1 MRRIW
6 GGLPLLA
13 VVLGGLQAIP
23 EPAYPQTV
31 TVQASENVPDSGR
44 PAVVTAESAK
54 ERALQHKKRG
64 DEFRSRDDIGHAGEE
79 YGRALSLYRGFSVED
94 RFMMARYLSWSGRT
108 DEAIRELN
116 AILSEEPGNV
126 DARIHLARCL
136 SWKGDLRG
144 SLDES
149 SKVLAV
155 SPDNKDAL
163 LVRANA
169 LKWSGNPNAG
179 ISIYKGILK
188 KGEDFDTRLGI
199 SQAFLS
205 TGYIRGAKDGAKRL
219 TPEYP
224 YQEKELKN
232 LNAEID
238 KATRPT
244 LGAGYSYYR
253 DSDDNRLDRYSLS
266 TGFRTGNWKW
276 DIGYLY
282 TKAED
287 PSRNAADHDLSL
299 SVESRLTEWLGMGGS
314 AGVNRTANDNSGSFF
329 VGGVRGDA
337 KVLDGRIGAGV
348 ARRGFPDTAQLIENE
363 IRFTELSSYFEYPLP
378 YRFGVRASYATR
390 DYSDDN
396 RSDDWQGS
404 IRHVFGFKNPLV
416 AAGYRIRY
424 LDFQRESGGGYFD
437 PAGYLSH
444 RVELSVGYEKGRGYF
459 HLAPFIG
466 HQSYRRRG
474 DTPEG
479 FFVGGE
485 GVIGAHVTDS
495 VALELHGEGSDEA
508 GGSASGFRYF
518 QVGARMK
525 ARF

>member
-1 MRRIW
+1 MM
-6 GGLPLLA
+6 
-13 VVLGGLQAIP
+13 VGGLQAIP
-23 EPAYPQTV
+23 VPAYPQTM
-31 TVQASENVPDSGR
+31 TGQASDNVPVSGR
-44 PAVVTAESAK
+44 QAVETAESAK

-64 DEFRSRDDIGHAGEE
+64 DEFRLRDDIGHAGEE
-79 YGRALSLYRGFSVED
+79 YGRALSLYGGFSAED
-94 RFMMARYLSWSGRT
+94 RFMMARYLSWSGRN

-116 AILSEEPGNV
+116 AILSEDPGNV
-126 DARIHLARCL
+126 NARIHLARCL
-136 SWKGDLRG
+136 SWKGDLRR
-144 SLDES
+144 SLEES
-149 SKVLAV
+149 SKVLAMT
-155 SPDNKDAL
+155 PDNRDAL

-179 ISIYKGILK
+179 ISIYKGILER
-188 KGEDFDTRLGI
+188 GEDFDTRLGL

-205 TGYIRGAKDGAKRL
+205 AGYTRGARDGAKRL
-219 TPEYP
+219 TPEFA
-224 YQEKELKN
+224 YQKKELKN
-232 LNAEID
+232 LDAEID
-238 KATRPT
+238 KATRPA

-266 TGFRTGNWKW
+266 AGFWTGNWKW
-276 DIGYLY
+276 GIGYLFSD
-282 TKAED
+282 AGD
-287 PSRNAADHDLSL
+287 PSRNAADHDLSV
-299 SVESRLTEWLGMGGS
+299 SADSRLTEWLGVGGT
-314 AGVNRTANDNSGSFF
+314 AGVNWTANDNSGSFF
-329 VGGVRGDA
+329 VGSVRADA
-337 KVLDGRIGAGV
+337 KVLDGRIGASV
-348 ARRGFPDTAQLIENE
+348 ARNVFADTAQLIENK
-363 IRFTELSSYFEYPLP
+363 IRFTEMASYLEYPLP
-378 YRFGVRASYATR
+378 YRFTVRASYAAR

-404 IRHVFGFKNPLV
+404 IRHVFDVKNPVV

-444 RVELSVGYEKGRGYF
+444 RVELSVDFEKGRGYV

-479 FFVGGE
+479 FFAGGE
-485 GVIGAHVTDS
+485 GVIGARVTDS

-508 GGSASGFRYF
+508 GRSASGFSYY
-518 QVGARMK
+518 QVGVRMK

>member
-31 TVQASENVPDSGR
+31 T
-44 PAVVTAESAK
+44 AVETAESAK

-64 DEFRSRDDIGHAGEE
+64 DEFRSRDDIGQAGEE

-94 RFMMARYLSWSGRT
+94 RFMMARYLSWSGRI
-108 DEAIRELN
+108 DDAIRELK
-116 AILSEEPGNV
+116 AILSEDPENV
-126 DARIHLARCL
+126 NARIHLARCL

-163 LVRANA
+163 LARANA

-179 ISIYKGILK
+179 MSIYKGILDR
-188 KGEDFDTRLGI
+188 GEDFDTRLGL

-205 TGYIRGAKDGAKRL
+205 AGYIRGARDGANRL
-219 TPEYP
+219 TPEYA
-224 YQEKELKN
+224 YQKKELKD

-238 KATRPT
+238 KATRPV

-266 TGFRTGNWKW
+266 TGFWTGNWKW
-276 DIGYLY
+276 GIGYLY
-282 TKAED
+282 TDATD
-287 PSRNAADHDLSL
+287 LSRNASDHDLSL
-299 SVESRLTEWLGMGGS
+299 SADSRPTEWLGVGGT
-314 AGVNRTANDNSGSFF
+314 AGINWTANDNSGSYF
-329 VGGVRGDA
+329 VGSVRTDA
-337 KVLDGRIGAGV
+337 KVLDGWVGVSV
-348 ARRGFPDTAQLIENE
+348 ARKFFADTAQLIENG
-363 IRFTELSSYFEYPLP
+363 IRFTEIASFVEYPLP
-378 YRFGVRASYATR
+378 YRFSVRASYASR

-396 RSDDWQGS
+396 RSDDWQGT
-404 IRHVFGFKNPLV
+404 IRHVFGMKNPSL

-424 LDFQRESGGGYFD
+424 LDFQRESGSGYFD
-437 PAGYLSH
+437 PADYLSH

-479 FFVGGE
+479 FFAGGE
-485 GVIGAHVTDS
+485 GVIGAHVADS
-495 VALELHGEGSDEA
+495 VALEVHGEGSDEA
-508 GGSASGFRYF
+508 GNSASGFSYY
-518 QVGARMK
+518 QVGVRMK

>member
-23 EPAYPQTV
+23 EPAYPQAV
-31 TVQASENVPDSGR
+31 T
-44 PAVVTAESAK
+44 AVETAESAK

-64 DEFRSRDDIGHAGEE
+64 DEFRSRDDIGQAGEE

-94 RFMMARYLSWSGRT
+94 RFMMARYLSWSGRI
-108 DEAIRELN
+108 DDAIRELK
-116 AILSEEPGNV
+116 AILSEDPENV
-126 DARIHLARCL
+126 NARIHLARCL

-163 LVRANA
+163 LARANA

-179 ISIYKGILK
+179 MLIYKAILER
-188 KGEDFDTRLGI
+188 GEDFDTRLGL
-199 SQAFLS
+199 SHAFLS
-205 TGYIRGAKDGAKRL
+205 AGYIRGARDGANRL
-219 TPEYP
+219 APEYA
-224 YQEKELKN
+224 YQKKELKD

-238 KATRPT
+238 KATRPA

-266 TGFRTGNWKW
+266 TGFWTGNWKW
-276 DIGYLY
+276 GIGYLY
-282 TKAED
+282 TDATD
-287 PSRNAADHDLSL
+287 LSRNASDHDLSL
-299 SVESRLTEWLGMGGS
+299 SADSRPTEWLGVGGT
-314 AGVNRTANDNSGSFF
+314 AGVNWTANDNSGSYF
-329 VGGVRGDA
+329 VGSVRTDA
-337 KVLDGRIGAGV
+337 KVLDGWVGVSV
-348 ARRGFPDTAQLIENE
+348 ARKFFADTAQLIENG
-363 IRFTELSSYFEYPLP
+363 IRFTEIASFVEYPLP
-378 YRFGVRASYATR
+378 YRFSVRASYASR

-396 RSDDWQGS
+396 RSDDWQGT
-404 IRHVFGFKNPLV
+404 IRHVFGMKNPSL

-424 LDFQRESGGGYFD
+424 LDFQRESGSGYFD
-437 PAGYLSH
+437 PADYLSH

-466 HQSYRRRG
+466 HQSYRRGG
-474 DTPEG
+474 DTTEG
-479 FFVGGE
+479 FFGGGE
-485 GVIGAHVTDS
+485 GIIGAHVTDS
-495 VALELHGEGSDEA
+495 VALEVHGEGSDEA
-508 GGSASGFRYF
+508 GDSASGFRYY
-518 QVGARMK
+518 QVGVRMK

>member
-1 MRRIW
+1 MRKIW
-6 GGLPLLA
+6 RGLSLLA
-13 VVLGGLQAIP
+13 MMVGGLQAVP
-23 EPAYPQTV
+23 VPAYPQAM
-31 TVQASENVPDSGR
+31 TVQVSDNVPKPDR
-44 PAVVTAESAK
+44 QAVETAESAR

-64 DEFRSRDDIGHAGEE
+64 DEFRARDDIGHAGEE
-79 YGRALSLYRGFSVED
+79 YGRALSIYRGFTVED
-94 RFMMARYLSWSGRT
+94 RYMMARYLSWSGRI

-116 AILSEEPGNV
+116 AILSEDAGNV
-126 DARIHLARCL
+126 NARIHLARCL

-144 SLDES
+144 SLRES

-179 ISIYKGILK
+179 ISIYKGILE
-188 KGEDFDTRLGI
+188 KGEDFDTRLGL

-205 TGYIRGAKDGAKRL
+205 TGFLRGARNGAKRL
-219 TPEYP
+219 TPEYA
-224 YQEKELKN
+224 YQEKERKN

-238 KATRPT
+238 KATRPA
-244 LGAGYSYYR
+244 LGAGYSHYR
-253 DSDDNRLDRYSLS
+253 DSDDNRLDRYSS
-266 TGFRTGNWKW
+266 SAGFWTGDWKW
-276 DIGYLY
+276 GIGYLY

-287 PSRNAADHDLSL
+287 PSRNAEDHDLSL
-299 SVESRLTEWLGMGGS
+299 SAESRLTEGLGVGGT

-329 VGGVRGDA
+329 VGSVRADA

-348 ARRGFPDTAQLIENE
+348 ARKVFAETAQLIGNE
-363 IRFTELSSYFEYPLP
+363 IRFTEITSYIEYPLP
-378 YRFGVRASYATR
+378 HRFTVRASYAAR

-396 RSDDWQGS
+396 RSEDWQGS
-404 IRHVFGFKNPLV
+404 IRHVFGLKNPSL
-416 AAGYRIRY
+416 AAGYRIRS
-424 LDFQRESGGGYFD
+424 LDFQRESGAGYFD
-437 PAGYLSH
+437 PEGYLSH
-444 RVELSVGYEKGRGYF
+444 RLELTVGYEKGKGYV

-466 HQSYRRRG
+466 YQSFRRRG

-479 FFVGGE
+479 FFGGGE
-485 GVIGAHVTDS
+485 GVIGVHVTDS

-508 GGSASGFRYF
+508 GGSASGFKYY
-518 QVGARMK
+518 QAGVRMK